1 MNETCVFGVR
11 FLFKQ
16 HDLSLQARVRIIE
29 TLEKEVL
36 SKPRPSGDED
46 HYVDYMEY
54 MRKENLPGTTE
65 ELLLEQT
72 RCHVLG
78 MLFAGHETAAST
90 MLFAVKYI
98 SENPR
103 VLDELRAEHE
113 NIQLSKFEGGGLT
126 WDDYKNMRFTQH
138 VSLFNSSHNCWW

>member
-1 MNETCVFGVR
+1 MN
-11 FLFKQ
+11 
-16 HDLSLQARVRIIE
+16 
-29 TLEKEVL
+29 
-36 SKPRPSGDED
+36 
-46 HYVDYMEY
+46 Y

-78 MLFAGHETAAST
+78 LLFAGHETAAST

-113 NIQLSKFEGGGLT
+113 NIQLSKFEGRGLT

-138 VSLFNSSHNCWW
+138 VSPFNMAIYYSKSLNY

>member
-1 MNETCVFGVR
+1 MWSPDEI
-11 FLFKQ
+11 
-16 HDLSLQARVRIIE
+16 SLQARARIIE
-29 TLEKEVL
+29 TLEKEVV
-36 SKPRPSGDED
+36 SKPRPIGDED
-46 HYVDYMEY
+46 QYVDYMEY

-98 SENPR
+98 SENPC
-103 VLDELRAEHE
+103 VLDELRVEHE

-138 VSLFNSSHNCWW
+138 VSLLDLSHKC